1 MSLLE
6 TLELLDQAEAHLR
19 KAQLA
24 VKADPIDSRGMSIEL
39 LREEVEATRQIL
51 VKDNKNRERRRRE
64 AS

>member
-24 VKADPIDSRGMSIEL
+24 VKADPIGSRGMSIEL